1 MNFVMISITRCEC
14 ETK

>member
-1 MNFVMISITRCEC
+1 MNFVMISITKCEC